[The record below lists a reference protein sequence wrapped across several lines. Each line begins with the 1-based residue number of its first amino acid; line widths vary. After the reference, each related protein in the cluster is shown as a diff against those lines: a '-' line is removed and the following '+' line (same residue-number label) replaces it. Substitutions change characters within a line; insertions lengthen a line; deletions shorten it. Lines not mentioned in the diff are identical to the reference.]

1 MNSKSVL
8 RTIVLLGLCF
18 LQSACYYVQATRGQI
33 EVLTKREPID
43 EILASPD
50 TTEELGRRLRLVQD
64 ARRFSVD
71 ELALPDNK
79 SYRSYSDLE
88 RDFVVWNVFAAPE
101 FSLDAREWC
110 YPIVGCVSYR
120 GYFSEEAAYREA
132 DTLSG
137 KGFDVAVGGV
147 PAYSTLGNFNDP
159 VLNTM
164 MRWDDVKLVSTLFH
178 ELAHQVLYIKDDT
191 AFNESFATAVEEIGI
206 ERWLAAKGRQDDMAN
221 YRAQKALHRRLVE
234 LVSAAKVDLAGYYAG
249 DVGADVMR
257 QLKSARL
264 EQLSSDVRV
273 ELRAAGRSENHWL
286 TGDLNNARLLPMS
299 LYDAQVPAFLT
310 LYDDC
315 GSELECL
322 YDEAG
327 KIAKLDPVAR
337 QERLDALA
345 ARQAAKTRGD

>member
-1 MNSKSVL
+1 MNSKSFL
-8 RTIVLLGLCF
+8 RTIALLGLCF
-18 LQSACYYVQATRGQI
+18 LLSACYYVQATRGQI
-33 EVLTKREPID
+33 EVLSKREPID

-50 TTEELGRRLRLVQD
+50 TSEELSRRLRLVQE

-71 ELALPDNK
+71 ELSLPDNK
-79 SYRSYSDLE
+79 SYQSYSDLE

-120 GYFSEEAAYREA
+120 GYFSEEAANREA
-132 DTLSG
+132 DKLRR

-206 ERWLAAKGRQDDMAN
+206 ERWLAANGRQGDMAS
-221 YRAQKALHRRLVE
+221 YRAQKSLHRRLVE
-234 LVSAAKVDLAGYYAG
+234 LVNVAKIDLA
-249 DVGADVMR
+249 DVYGRDIDARAMR
-257 QLKSARL
+257 ELKSGRL
-264 EQLSSDVRV
+264 EQLSSDVRA
-273 ELRAAGRSENHWL
+273 ELRAAGRSEIHWL

-299 LYDAQVPAFLT
+299 LYDGLVPAFLA
-310 LYDDC
+310 LYADC
-315 GSELECL
+315 GSELGCL

-327 KIAKLDPVAR
+327 KIAELDP
-337 QERLDALA
+337 A
-345 ARQAAKTRGD
+345 ARQSRLDGLASRQDKARGD